1 MAEQLLRIEE
11 VALLV
16 GSSTQTI
23 NNWYRWK
30 KMNPEHPL
38 AKMLPDFTQSGER
51 QKRFWKRSDI
61 WAISEFKNAL
71 PHGRNGVL
79 GDVTQRH
86 TIYRKNRGE

>member
-51 QKRFWKRSDI
+51 QKRFWKRQENLLK
-61 WAISEFKNAL
+61 AKVSE
-71 PHGRNGVL
+71 R
-79 GDVTQRH
+79 
-86 TIYRKNRGE
+86 